1 MLSYMANR
9 PDGFTHELVRGD
21 IVISHHGR
29 RAVTL
34 RGAAAQQFLA
44 DVEHEPQQL
53 MARITGNY
61 KRGNERVAKQHPRN
75 QRH

>member
-1 MLSYMANR
+1 MANR
-9 PDGFTHELVRGD
+9 PSGFTYESNGGD
-21 IVISHHGR
+21 VVVSHHGR

-34 RGAAAQQFLA
+34 RGAAARQFLA
-44 DVEHEPQQL
+44 DVADEPQQL

-61 KRGNERVAKQHPRN
+61 KRGNERVAKEHPRN